1 MKITVQFESME
12 EYQRY
17 MGQTPAG
24 RSVIEETEK
33 GVKKAEPKI
42 TKKVKAPEPEEVPSE
57 TEEPKKAEK
66 AEKPSEDQV
75 EELKKAFYDLIH
87 GGKRKEAKAILN
99 EYEVDK
105 LSQLIDDKPELVS
118 DVLAKVKEVG

>member
-33 GVKKAEPKI
+33 GVKKTEPKV
-42 TKKVKAPEPEEVPSE
+42 TKKVKAPEPEEVPFE
-57 TEEPKKAEK
+57 TEEPQK

-75 EELKKAFYDLIH
+75 EELKKAFYDLIQ

-105 LSQLIDDKPELVS
+105 LSQLIDDKSELVG